1 MKSSTSSLIIV
12 AVSKE
17 IKARFNWE
25 NSIASTREKS
35 KSYFN
40 YYKMTTL
47 LSNFVA
53 KVQNKHWQ
61 NLRRKTQ
68 KLEPS
73 EKEDLLEL
81 LEENLAATK
90 TPETTNHNND
100 DNDDEFF
107 EEDYELLQ
115 RDLDKAYVRL
125 EELQSKH
132 DFLQTRLE
140 TYCTKIQRAQERLEE
155 IPVEER
161 TTMASKIESYK
172 ISLQPV
178 EETFLTIARELN
190 STQSKIDS
198 MQDRQLEL
206 KLKTQECKVVLEE
219 LCFGMEEGLKIVGQD
234 EEILA
239 SVDADEPKEK
249 AIEED
254 FRDDEDKSKIDD
266 VEKILG
272 TNKDEDEEDVEEKEE
287 QE

>member
-1 MKSSTSSLIIV
+1 
-12 AVSKE
+12 
-17 IKARFNWE
+17 
-25 NSIASTREKS
+25 
-35 KSYFN
+35 
-40 YYKMTTL
+40 MTTL

-81 LEENLAATK
+81 LEDNLMATK
-90 TPETTNHNND
+90 TPETTNNND
-100 DNDDEFF
+100 DDDDDDDEFS

-140 TYCTKIQRAQERLEE
+140 TYRTKIQRAEQRLEE

-172 ISLQPV
+172 TSLQPV
-178 EETFLTIARELN
+178 EETFLAIARELN

-239 SVDADEPKEK
+239 SIEADNEPKEK
-249 AIEED
+249 AIEVNV
-254 FRDDEDKSKIDD
+254 RDDDDKSKIDD
-266 VEKILG
+266 VENVVG
-272 TNKDEDEEDVEEKEE
+272 TNKEEDDDGEVEEKEE